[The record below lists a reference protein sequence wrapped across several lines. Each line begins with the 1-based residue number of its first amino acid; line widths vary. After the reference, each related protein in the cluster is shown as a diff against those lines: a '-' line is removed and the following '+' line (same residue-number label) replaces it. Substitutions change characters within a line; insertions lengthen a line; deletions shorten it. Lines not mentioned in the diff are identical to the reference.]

1 MSHRLVRRPA
11 PAWSLACLAVLSLL
25 ALGCRQVDPAPAPP
39 VEEESVKPGINEGY
53 LDPEL
58 DIDAMVRRFEVE
70 SREIAAQRDDLVV
83 AIEVQPGDRLADIG
97 AGTGLFLEPLAE
109 EVGTD
114 GRLYAVDIAAP
125 FVGFLS
131 QRAAKLGLT
140 QVEPRLCSERSVD
153 LPADSI
159 DVAFVCDV
167 YHHFEYPMSSL
178 ASIHDALSSG
188 GRLVIVDF
196 ERIPGVTR
204 DWILN
209 HVRAGKDEV
218 IAEVEAAGF
227 RLMGEKQVPGLSEN
241 YFIVFERP

>member
-1 MSHRLVRRPA
+1 MLQLHFPSVA
-11 PAWSLACLAVLSLL
+11 PARSRAWLAALPLL
-25 ALGCRQVDPAPAPP
+25 VLGCRQVEPIPPTP
-39 VEEESVKPGINEGY
+39 VEETSVKPGINEGY
-53 LDPEL
+53 LDPEM

-70 SREIAAQRDDLVV
+70 SREIAAQRDDIVV
-83 AIEVQPGDRLADIG
+83 AIEARPGDRLADIG

-109 EVGTD
+109 AVGAD

-178 ASIHDALSSG
+178 ASIHSALSSG

-204 DWILN
+204 EWILN
-209 HVRAGKDEV
+209 HVRAGKEEV

-227 RLMGEKQVPGLSEN
+227 RLLEEKQVAGLSEN

>member
-1 MSHRLVRRPA
+1 MLQRHFRSTIPA
-11 PAWSLACLAVLSLL
+11 RSLACLAALPLL
-25 ALGCRQVDPAPAPP
+25 VLGCRQVDPAPAAPL
-39 VEEESVKPGINEGY
+39 EEASVKPGINEGY
-53 LDPEL
+53 LDPEM

-70 SREIAAQRDDLVV
+70 SREIAAQRDDIVV
-83 AIEVQPGDRLADIG
+83 AIEARPGDRLADIG
-97 AGTGLFLEPLAE
+97 AGTGLFLEPLAAA
-109 EVGTD
+109 VGAE

-178 ASIHDALSSG
+178 ASIHSALSPG

-204 DWILN
+204 EWILN

-227 RLMGEKQVPGLSEN
+227 RLLGEKQVTGLSEN

>member
-1 MSHRLVRRPA
+1 MPETHLRRSTSARPIAGLLV
-11 PAWSLACLAVLSLL
+11 L
-25 ALGCRQVDPAPAPP
+25 ALLVAGCRQVEPAPVAL
-39 VEEESVKPGINEGY
+39 EETSVKPGINESY
-53 LDPEL
+53 LDPAM
-58 DIDAMVRRFEVE
+58 DVDAMVRRFEVE
-70 SREIAAQRDDLVV
+70 SREIAAQRDDIVV
-83 AIEVQPGDRLADIG
+83 AMQIRPGDRLADIG

-109 EVGTD
+109 AVGSS

-131 QRAAKLGLT
+131 QRAAKVGLT
-140 QVEPRLCSERSVD
+140 QVESRLCSERSVE
-153 LPADSI
+153 LPANSI
-159 DVAFVCDV
+159 DMAFVCDV

-178 ASIHDALSSG
+178 ASIHSALGAG

-204 DWILN
+204 EWILN

-227 RLMGEKQVPGLSEN
+227 RFVEQKRVLGLSEN
-241 YFIVFERP
+241 YFIVFERI